1 MDTKYLKITSIGHI
15 THDVLQIITSK
26 PEGIE
31 FKPGQAA
38 DISINQDGWRE
49 EIRPFTF
56 TSLPRDHF
64 LQFTI
69 KTYPERK
76 SVTNHLLSLK
86 TSDELILHGVFGEIS
101 YKGEG
106 YFIAGG
112 AGITPFI
119 AILRYLRSRS
129 ELGNNVL
136 IFANKSKSDIILRQ
150 ELEELLGKK
159 FINILS
165 GEKADGY
172 SFGYISEAFLK
183 ANIRDFSKYFY
194 LCGPP
199 PMMDVMERILPTLGI
214 PENRIIKEAE

>member
-1 MDTKYLKITSIGHI
+1 MDDKFLKITSIRPV
-15 THDVLQIITSK
+15 TRDVLQIITTR
-26 PEGIE
+26 PGGIE
-31 FKPGQAA
+31 FTPGQAA
-38 DISINQDGWRE
+38 DISINQAGWKE

-64 LQFTI
+64 LQFNI
-69 KTYPERK
+69 KTYPERN
-76 SVTNHLLSLK
+76 SVTNHLLTLK
-86 TSDELILHGVFGEIS
+86 ANDELILHGVFGEIS

-119 AILRYLRSRS
+119 AILRYLRSRN
-129 ELGNNVL
+129 EIGNNIL
-136 IFANKSKSDIILRQ
+136 LFANKSKADIILKD
-150 ELEELLGKK
+150 EFEEILGKK

-183 ANIRDFSKYFY
+183 ANIRDFTKYFY
-194 LCGPP
+194 VCGPP
-199 PMMDVMERILPTLGI
+199 PMMEIMQKILPALGV
-214 PENRIIKEAE
+214 PDDRIIKEGE

>member
-1 MDTKYLKITSIGHI
+1 MDKKYLKITSIRHV
-15 THDVLQIITSK
+15 THDVLQIITTK
-26 PEGIE
+26 PDGIE

-38 DISINQDGWRE
+38 DISINQAGWRE

-56 TSLPRDHF
+56 TCLPRDHF

-76 SVTNHLLSLK
+76 SVTNQLLSLK
-86 TSDELILHGVFGEIS
+86 ANNELILHGVFGEIS

-119 AILRYLRSRS
+119 AIFRYLRSRN
-129 ELGNNVL
+129 EIGKNIL
-136 IFANKSKSDIILRQ
+136 IFANKTKADIILK
-150 ELEELLGKK
+150 EEFEELLGKN

-183 ANIRDFSKYFY
+183 ANISDFSKYFY
-194 LCGPP
+194 VCGPP
-199 PMMDVMERILPTLGI
+199 PMMDVVDKLLPSLGI
-214 PENRIIKEAE
+214 PADRIIKEAD